1 MEQQIAGTV
10 GAIFTALCCLGTPAL
25 LAFLASIGAGFLLN
39 DLILLPLLVVFLGI
53 SLWGMQRSTH
63 IHGQRRP
70 LILAVISSV
79 VIFVA
84 VWFARPLVLLG
95 LVGLIAASVWGIY
108 LQKT

>member
-1 MEQQIAGTV
+1 
-10 GAIFTALCCLGTPAL
+10 
-25 LAFLASIGAGFLLN
+25 
-39 DLILLPLLVVFLGI
+39 
-53 SLWGMQRSTH
+53 MQRSTRM
-63 IHGQRRP
+63 HGQRRP

-84 VWFARPLVLLG
+84 VWFSRPLAMLG